1 MHKLL
6 LATTNKGKL
15 REYQDLLAGLPLEIV
30 TLEEAGITVVVEE
43 TGATY
48 EENAVAKASGYA
60 KVTGMLTI
68 ADDSGLEVDA
78 LGGEPGVRSARYA
91 GAEASDEDRIQL
103 LLSNLD
109 DVPDDRRQARFR
121 CVIAVALPG
130 APVETAEGACE
141 GFIARSLRG
150 AKGFGYDPIFHLP
163 ELDRRMAELPM
174 DQKNRVSH
182 RGRAMIAGREIVER
196 LARVSRGTP

>member
-91 GAEASDEDRIQL
+91 GDEASDEDRIQL

-109 DVPDDRRQARFR
+109 DVPDDRRQAGSAASSPSPFPERPWRRPRAPARDLSPVRFVEPR
-121 CVIAVALPG
+121 ASAMTPYFTFLSWTVAWRSFPWTRR
-130 APVETAEGACE
+130 TASAIG
-141 GFIARSLRG
+141 
-150 AKGFGYDPIFHLP
+150 
-163 ELDRRMAELPM
+163 
-174 DQKNRVSH
+174 V
-182 RGRAMIAGREIVER
+182 GR
-196 LARVSRGTP
+196 